1 VEDSSLT
8 SSDSLELHLEGFDGP
23 LYLLLDLARR
33 QRVDLTRISVLTL
46 VDQYVAA
53 ITSPAQVDVSK
64 AVEWLVMAAWLT
76 WLKSR
81 LLVPKDAAEAREAEQ
96 EAENLTAHLA
106 ALERI
111 REVTAWL
118 EQQPQL
124 GRDSFG
130 AGQNE
135 RLPGAEVRAGF
146 PALLDACLT
155 VFRYGRAE
163 PFEEYLVPLKRALWT
178 PAQAIVRMRAMLQE
192 LPDGGDLLGFV
203 PKLKAD
209 LPDRAFR
216 LRSAIAS
223 TLIAGLELTR
233 DAQAGVN
240 QEELFGRVIVRPR
253 QQAKTQA
260 K

>member
-1 VEDSSLT
+1 
-8 SSDSLELHLEGFDGP
+8 LEGFDGP

-53 ITSPAQVDVSK
+53 ITSPAQLDVSR

-81 LLVPKDAAEAREAEQ
+81 LLVPKDAAEAREAEL
-96 EAENLTAHLA
+96 EAENLTVRLTE
-106 ALERI
+106 LERI
-111 REVTAWL
+111 REVSAWL

-124 GRDSFG
+124 GRDIFG
-130 AGQNE
+130 AGQKE
-135 RLPGAEVRAGF
+135 HLLSAEVTAGF
-146 PALLDACLT
+146 AALLDACLS

-163 PFEEYLVPLKRALWT
+163 PFEEYRVPLKRALWT
-178 PAQAIVRMRAMLQE
+178 PAQAIARMRAMLQE

-233 DAQAGVN
+233 DAQADVN
-240 QEELFGRVIVRPR
+240 QDELFGQVVVRPR
-253 QQAKTQA
+253 RQAKTEV